1 MPCTQAH
8 TSHRPHA
15 IHVRGGTDWNAA
27 FMTEA
32 FPVVFLGVSVTK
44 WHPNRCVI
52 TWHLIPRGRDE
63 SILVEKSNT
72 PRGRFVTVFFVERRR
87 PSSSS
92 PIIPMFHQFGLA

>member
-8 TSHRPHA
+8 SSHRPHA
-15 IHVRGGTDWNAA
+15 VHVRGGTDWNAA

-32 FPVVFLGVSVTK
+32 FPVVFLSVSVTK

-72 PRGRFVTVFFVERRR
+72 PRGRFVTVFFVERSR